1 MEGQRL
7 MAIPREIIE
16 EILYRTDIES
26 LVGSYVSL
34 KRSGSNLFGLC
45 PFHSERS
52 PSFSVSPGK
61 KMFYCFGCGAGG
73 DAITFVTGA
82 VFGYLILLLPFLRP
96 LAMGLPIAIVNMILS
111 LLPTM
116 VLRFNTPAL
125 RSLYRRNLAREQTK
139 TQERV
144 E

>member
-1 MEGQRL
+1 

-34 KRSGSNLFGLC
+34 RRSGSNCLGLC
-45 PFHSERS
+45 PFHSEKT

-73 DAITFVTGA
+73 DAITFVMKAENLEYVDAIEFLAARAGVTIPQDGKVETGMSRKR
-82 VFGYLILLLPFLRP
+82 VFDMNRDAARFFRDCLFDPQYGREGLQYLTEKR
-96 LAMGLPIAIVNMILS
+96 
-111 LLPTM
+111 
-116 VLRFNTPAL
+116 
-125 RSLYRRNLAREQTK
+125 
-139 TQERV
+139 
-144 E
+144 